1 MIDETRNAARS
12 LEKPK
17 SATNPPNILA
27 DDRVF
32 LAWQRTHMANERTFL
47 AWSRTSIALVAFG
60 FVIEKFDF
68 FIRYLLRGSSDLAQL
83 GSSSQ
88 IVYLSLGS
96 FLLAGLAIVISGIRF
111 LKVRRHINL
120 GEPSFSVIPDLLV
133 ILSVMVIVVI
143 TIVLTVR
150 YISAMG

>member
-1 MIDETRNAARS
+1 MIDETRSTTRS
-12 LEKPK
+12 PEETK
-17 SATNPPNILA
+17 STATPPDIMA

-68 FIRYLLRGSSDLAQL
+68 LIRYLMRGNSDLAQPAP
-83 GSSSQ
+83 SSQ

-96 FLLAGLAIVISGIRF
+96 FVLAGLAIMISGIRF
-111 LKVRRHINL
+111 LQVRRHINL
-120 GEPSFSVIPDLLV
+120 GEPSFSIIPDLLV
-133 ILSVMVIVVI
+133 ILSVMVMVII

-150 YISAMG
+150 YISAL